1 MKTGFYPGC
10 SMKGSAREY
19 SESLLA
25 VARALGRE
33 LPEVPDWNCC
43 GATAAH
49 NLDRDLA
56 LALPARILAAAEK
69 EGMEEVLVPC
79 AACYSR
85 LSVTRHELLEDEAL
99 RQRISGL
106 VEADYRGTAKVL
118 NIIEW
123 LAAVPDL
130 EGRVKKPFA
139 RKVACYYGCLLV
151 RPAGIVKFD
160 RPEEPQS
167 MDLLMKKLGAEP
179 LDWAFKTECCGAG
192 FSVSRTD
199 LVARLSGLIL
209 EDAVSRGAEAVIVAC
224 PMCHLNLDM
233 RRPNIEKSA
242 GRKFNIPVI
251 YITQALGLAL
261 GLKPKQ
267 LGLQRH
273 KVKVRFGTGA
283 AHGESFAATITPVSA
298 KPATGAKSAAK
309 DGPTDVGPASG
320 DSPASAPSSGSS
332 SGSEA

>member
-25 VARALGRE
+25 VARALKRD

-49 NLDRDLA
+49 NLDPDLA

-69 EGMEEVLVPC
+69 VGMEEVLVPC

-85 LSVTRHELLEDEAL
+85 LNVTRHELLEDDRLAPEDIGPGRSRL
-99 RQRISGL
+99 PRLGR
-106 VEADYRGTAKVL
+106 VL

-123 LAAVPDL
+123 LAAIPDL
-130 EGRVKKPFA
+130 ESMFSSPSP
-139 RKVACYYGCLLV
+139 KVACYYGCLLV
-151 RPAGIVKFD
+151 RPAAVVKFD

-179 LDWAFKTECCGAG
+179 IDWAFKTECCGAG

-199 LVARLSGLIL
+199 LVAKLSGLIL
-209 EDAVSRGAEAVIVAC
+209 DDAVARGAEAVIVAC

-233 RRPNIEKSA
+233 RRPHIEKRA
-242 GRKFNIPVI
+242 GKKFHIPVI
-251 YITQALGLAL
+251 YITQAVGLAM
-261 GLKPKQ
+261 GLKPKA
-267 LGLQRH
+267 LGCSGTRCPVALIVPRQRQPQ
-273 KVKVRFGTGA
+273 VRIPPPGTPRQEPGRQQ
-283 AHGESFAATITPVSA
+283 PRLLR
-298 KPATGAKSAAK
+298 
-309 DGPTDVGPASG
+309 
-320 DSPASAPSSGSS
+320 
-332 SGSEA
+332 